1 MALVLCTGVDPSVV
15 RTRQLILERA
25 GHVVVPAMDEASL
38 IEACQQNKFDVAVV
52 GQTVSPKIKRR
63 IAGLIRESCRSA
75 KLLELYTVSSG
86 RVLDDADSWLEVL
99 ADVPQ
104 ELATRVGAL
113 VGRSALL
120 RTWSGTGLNHCGH
133 CNFSLRRHNN
143 CARCRR
149 EFAFS

>member
-1 MALVLCTGVDPSVV
+1 MDFKANEMVIFVRLSLTNSYENKYWMALVICTVLDPSVV

-25 GHVVVPAMDEASL
+25 GHVVVPALDEATL
-38 IEACQQNKFDVAVV
+38 IKACQQNKFDVAVV
-52 GQTVSPKIKRR
+52 SQTVSPKIKRR
-63 IAGLIRESCRSA
+63 IAGLIRESCQDA

-113 VGRSALL
+113 V
-120 RTWSGTGLNHCGH
+120 
-133 CNFSLRRHNN
+133 
-143 CARCRR
+143 AR
-149 EFAFS
+149 

>member
-1 MALVLCTGVDPSVV
+1 MDFKVNAMLISVRFSAKIIRKDFPCMALVLCTGLDPSVV

-25 GHVVVPAMDEASL
+25 GHVVVPALDEASL
-38 IEACQQNKFDVAVV
+38 IQACQQNKFDVAVV

-63 IAGLIRESCRSA
+63 IAGLIRESCREA

-104 ELATRVGAL
+104 ELAARVGAL
-113 VGRSALL
+113 A
-120 RTWSGTGLNHCGH
+120 
-133 CNFSLRRHNN
+133 
-143 CARCRR
+143 AR
-149 EFAFS
+149 

>member
-25 GHVVVPAMDEASL
+25 GHVVVPALDEATL
-38 IEACQQNKFDVAVV
+38 IKACQQNKFDVAVV

-63 IAGLIRESCRSA
+63 IAGLIRESCGDA

-86 RVLDDADSWLEVL
+86 RILEDADAWLEVL

-104 ELATRVGAL
+104 ELAALVGAL
-113 VGRSALL
+113 A
-120 RTWSGTGLNHCGH
+120 
-133 CNFSLRRHNN
+133 
-143 CARCRR
+143 AR
-149 EFAFS
+149 